1 LQPGPI
7 YAFGGFQLD
16 EGARRLALGNEPVA
30 LPDRQLDI
38 LLLLVSRHG
47 QIVSK
52 DELIEAAW
60 KDVAVG
66 DNSLEQAISSLR
78 RKLGMAPDGSQYIE
92 TAARRGYRFVAPVAR
107 SVPRRSDADLEALL
121 APFRM
126 FVEGRAAIET
136 LAEEAVGRARDVF
149 TEVVAAS
156 PDYAPGHLGLANA
169 LALSFDATRSD
180 ERPDVPA
187 LLSAAGH
194 AREACRLDAG
204 LGEAW
209 ATLAFVLSRPG
220 AAGEA
225 VAAGRRAISLEP
237 DNWRHHVR
245 LAYASW
251 GEERLRA
258 AGHAVR
264 LLPGLALAHWLSAT
278 VHVARQ
284 SFDEATRELTAGT
297 AAQDHQQEGGRFGA
311 VGLHLLSGL
320 VSLARDDREAAEA
333 ELTRELT
340 FEPAGHVYTRQACA
354 NTWLAIGALRL
365 RQSRPAEAGAA
376 FARALERVPGH
387 PPALAAMS
395 VVTERDSRESARA
408 RLAARL
414 TQLRALGASVEAA
427 MTGAIPEAL
436 AGRHAAAAGLVHAAL
451 QSAATGT
458 SAGWTLPIEPLLHVS
473 AHPAEWEDVLALLRT
488 RAA

>member
-30 LPDRQLDI
+30 LPDRHIDI

-78 RKLGMAPDGSQYIE
+78 RKLGTAPDGSSYIE
-92 TAARRGYRFVAPVAR
+92 TVARRGYRFIAPVAR
-107 SVPRRSDADLEALL
+107 SVPRQSDAELEALL

-136 LAEEAVGRARDVF
+136 LAEDAVARARDAF
-149 TEVVAAS
+149 SEVVAAS

-180 ERPDVPA
+180 DRPDIQA
-187 LLSAAGH
+187 LLSAVSH

-204 LGEAW
+204 YGETW
-209 ATLAFVLSRPG
+209 ATLAFVLSRTG
-220 AAGEA
+220 AATEA

-237 DNWRHHVR
+237 DNWRHYMR

-258 AGHAVR
+258 ADHAVK
-264 LLPGLALAHWLSAT
+264 LLPGLALAHWLAAT

-284 SFDEATRELTAGT
+284 SFDEATRELSAGT

-311 VGLHLLSGL
+311 VGLHLLHGL
-320 VSLARDDREAAEA
+320 VCLARGDSATAEA
-333 ELTRELT
+333 EFARELS
-340 FEPAGHVYTRQACA
+340 FEPAGHIYTRQACA
-354 NTWLAIGALRL
+354 NTWLAIGAIRL
-365 RQSRPAEAGAA
+365 RQAQPAEAATA
-376 FARALERVPGH
+376 FERTLERVPGH
-387 PPALAAMS
+387 PLALAAMS
-395 VVTERDSRESARA
+395 VVGGDERRGPAKTRLDA
-408 RLAARL
+408 RLA
-414 TQLRALGASVEAA
+414 QLRTYGASVEAA
-427 MTGAIPEAL
+427 MTSAVSEAL

-451 QSAATGT
+451 QATPAGT
-458 SAGWTLPIEPLLHVS
+458 SKGWTLPIEPLLHVS
-473 AHPAEWEDVLALLRT
+473 THATDWDDVLALLRT